1 MDDTTPG
8 RQAPRLTMKPDE
20 KVGPAVVEIEGLWTK
35 FGRTVVHQDLNL
47 EIYAG
52 EILSIVGGSG
62 TGKTVLLRQM
72 LGLERPA
79 RGCVRIF
86 GEDISE
92 ADADQLKRMRNH
104 WGMLFQQGALYSA
117 LTVFDNIALPMREL
131 RALPEDVIHD
141 AVLLKMNMVGLGVE
155 HAGKMP
161 SDLSGGMVK
170 RASLARA
177 LALEPQ
183 LLFLDEPTAGLD
195 PDLSDAFVAL
205 IQSLHREL
213 GLTVVM
219 VTHDLDTLFALS
231 TRIAVLAEKHVI
243 ALGPTRDILKVDHPF
258 IKQFFLGARG
268 QRAQE
273 VLEEQEQ
280 EHAPE
285 LSEQQAQ
292 QQAQAHAPEN

>member
-1 MDDTTPG
+1 MEATTPG

-20 KVGPAVVEIEGLWTK
+20 KVGPAVVEIDGLWTK

-79 RGCVRIF
+79 RGWVKVF

-131 RALPEDVIHD
+131 RALPEDVIRD

-155 HAGKMP
+155 HANKLP
-161 SDLSGGMVK
+161 SDLSGGMIK

-273 VLEEQEQ
+273 VLEKQEHERMLLEQANEQ
-280 EHAPE
+280 EH
-285 LSEQQAQ
+285 
-292 QQAQAHAPEN
+292 